1 MENCSHLV
9 IMPCPLLTLPGGRE
23 LLFQSGPGHSWLVQ
37 AYIQAATHPFGS
49 IIGEEI
55 FQSGII
61 PSDTDFRI
69 FRDFADIPG
78 LDIAYVKVD

>member
-1 MENCSHLV
+1 
-9 IMPCPLLTLPGGRE
+9 MPCPLLTLPGGRE

-61 PSDTDFRI
+61 PSDTDFRSVLVPQTNCLNC
-69 FRDFADIPG
+69 FPF
-78 LDIAYVKVD
+78 